1 MIFRDLSLQAL
12 HMSSSPR
19 KILVALAKAYLRRSP
34 SLAYAHIPRGLRP
47 CCSCRSHSTYSPPPQ
62 CQPPGPGLLAPRQ
75 LGLESSSSE
84 TSRCPR
90 EMPATRAT
98 PQAAA
103 QFRGTATNQNHTKR
117 LHHSRRTQELRQ
129 FRWSTT
135 SRSDTG
141 TNTSPRRRAHLG
153 DEIACRDR
161 GIARPSW
168 YNSTARSSVR
178 SKPPTTAGPPECP
191 CSTQRR
197 WSPYRT
203 RSSVRP

>member
-1 MIFRDLSLQAL
+1 MPHGRLGT
-12 HMSSSPR
+12 
-19 KILVALAKAYLRRSP
+19 LVLAKNSNTIWGYEPLTALQVY
-34 SLAYAHIPRGLRP
+34 GW
-47 CCSCRSHSTYSPPPQ
+47 
-62 CQPPGPGLLAPRQ
+62 Q
-75 LGLESSSSE
+75 LP
-84 TSRCPR
+84 RCPR
-90 EMPATRAT
+90 EMQETRAT

-153 DEIACRDR
+153 DEIACRGR

-178 SKPPTTAGPPECP
+178 SKPPTTEGPPECP